1 MPSPAPT
8 AGSPIQPLLDLAA
21 VFITPDWNALLKL
34 FPLFLAIL
42 FVAWFAFTLR
52 GFVTL
57 GPRRRAPARIQP
69 VTPADI
75 HMPGGSTAPI
85 VVAVGAFALF
95 AGVII
100 ESIGVLPPGFA
111 IVGGTVV
118 LIATLLLWG
127 REAMRDYSH
136 IEAPQRRML
145 PAVVHEGPPP
155 GVHMPGPSIR
165 PLLGAL
171 GSAALFM
178 GLVFG
183 GWVLALAVVF
193 LVWTL
198 LGWLVDF
205 TAEYRKVEE
214 ADHTGHLE
222 NIPDRRLPIRALQI
236 FGVAFVVLAMFQA
249 GILPPAG
256 PATAGG
262 PGASPGTSGGPAPSG
277 GGGGGGAEPPPGAK
291 VVIAKNIEYDV
302 KTLEVEAGKPF
313 TIFFENQDAPGV
325 THDVDLRSADGS
337 ELLQDQPTIDGGT
350 SQAYEY
356 TALQP
361 GTYEYRCSIHPV
373 PIMTGTITVK

>member
-205 TAEYRKVEE
+205 TAEYRKV
-214 ADHTGHLE
+214 
-222 NIPDRRLPIRALQI
+222 
-236 FGVAFVVLAMFQA
+236 
-249 GILPPAG
+249 
-256 PATAGG
+256 
-262 PGASPGTSGGPAPSG
+262 
-277 GGGGGGAEPPPGAK
+277 
-291 VVIAKNIEYDV
+291 
-302 KTLEVEAGKPF
+302 
-313 TIFFENQDAPGV
+313 
-325 THDVDLRSADGS
+325 
-337 ELLQDQPTIDGGT
+337 
-350 SQAYEY
+350 
-356 TALQP
+356 
-361 GTYEYRCSIHPV
+361 
-373 PIMTGTITVK
+373 